1 MYEEYARDLLCEVRF
16 IESIIALIASAPH
29 LKKREA

>member
-16 IESIIALIASAPH
+16 IESIIALIASSPH